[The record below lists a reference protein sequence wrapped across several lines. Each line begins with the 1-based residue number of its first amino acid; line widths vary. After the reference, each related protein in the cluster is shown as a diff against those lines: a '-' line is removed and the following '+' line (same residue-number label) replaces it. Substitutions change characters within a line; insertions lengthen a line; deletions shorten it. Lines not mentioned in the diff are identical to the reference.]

1 MKLNHYRPLTVFN
14 FKNNYYQNYENTYFK
29 NKKFGKDY
37 IEYYDTIKSLICDYD
52 TIHNLSFDRSFHYLC
67 ENKKNYTP
75 GSYYKIF
82 LTNEINLEYLK
93 KNNVGKSILIS
104 DNIITDLQIVK
115 KIKLPYYFRYSKT
128 DHGYV
133 YFTDTIYIYEL

>member
-1 MKLNHYRPLTVFN
+1 M
-14 FKNNYYQNYENTYFK
+14 
-29 NKKFGKDY
+29 
-37 IEYYDTIKSLICDYD
+37 CA
-52 TIHNLSFDRSFHYLC
+52 
-67 ENKKNYTP
+67 NKKNYTP
-75 GSYYKIF
+75 GSYYKTF

-115 KIKLPYYFRYSKT
+115 KIKLPFYFRYSKT